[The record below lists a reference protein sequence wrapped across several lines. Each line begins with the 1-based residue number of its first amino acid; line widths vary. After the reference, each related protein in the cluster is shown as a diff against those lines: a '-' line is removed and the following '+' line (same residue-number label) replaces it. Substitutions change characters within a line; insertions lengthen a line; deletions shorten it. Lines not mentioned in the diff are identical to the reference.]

1 MAKVF
6 PQSQRPTLDPF
17 VSFERQ
23 TFTIW
28 MKSLLCQTN
37 GCTVFDSDG
46 HVVYRVDNYDKKC
59 RNKVY
64 LMDLR
69 GRVLVTIRRKRL
81 QFFGCW
87 YGYRWDSSANRENP
101 WFQVKKYSRFICMG
115 SFACQVTVGFEKYQ
129 VEKLASKTEFRI
141 VGIDGDVIAE
151 VRRKQLS
158 SGITLGDDVLTLVVE
173 PHVDHSLIM
182 AIVTVVRYEK
192 PKSLDSVEA
201 TIEGRE
207 ECEVR

>member
-1 MAKVF
+1 
-6 PQSQRPTLDPF
+6 
-17 VSFERQ
+17 
-23 TFTIW
+23 

-59 RNKVY
+59 RKKVY

-151 VRRKQLS
+151 ASILLPHTDFNFSLLQRKVLGLNS
-158 SGITLGDDVLTLVVE
+158 SDCWVHAG
-173 PHVDHSLIM
+173 
-182 AIVTVVRYEK
+182 
-192 PKSLDSVEA
+192 EA
-201 TIEGRE
+201 KTIIFGNHTGEMM
-207 ECEVR
+207 C